1 MKNVEIRPSELQ
13 KVPVY
18 TQNLEKVIQKSH
30 EIGLEKALEQWALEI
45 KERRIKWYEDNKDRL
60 NLRGTEVRK
69 GFQLVMLD
77 YMGINPNE
85 LIIVEENKNKIIWK
99 AYDFCPYF
107 EAIKNK
113 GMDTKMVCKY
123 ATEMPI
129 QALLDVFNPK
139 LKFSRNYQKIRPYV
153 EYCEETI
160 ELIED

>member
-69 GFQLVMLD
+69 GFQLC
-77 YMGINPNE
+77 GR
-85 LIIVEENKNKIIWK
+85 
-99 AYDFCPYF
+99 
-107 EAIKNK
+107 K
-113 GMDTKMVCKY
+113 G
-123 ATEMPI
+123 
-129 QALLDVFNPK
+129 PK
-139 LKFSRNYQKIRPYV
+139 
-153 EYCEETI
+153 
-160 ELIED
+160 